1 MSEMFSIGISALLAN
16 QKLLATTGHNISNVN
31 TEGYS
36 RQRVTLTERPPQ
48 YIGPGFVG
56 KGVDIASIERMGNE
70 FLTANVRLNA
80 SGAARAA
87 AFANLSG
94 QVDTLLSDGTFT
106 PALERFFNALQD
118 VNNDPSS
125 TPARLVFLNVAETL
139 SDRFQDL
146 GDRLA
151 TMSRNLNQDIAAKVG
166 KLNSMSESLGRLNRE
181 IVQQMGLG
189 QGALPNDLLDQR
201 DVLLKDMA
209 KLVNLNVVPQADGSV
224 NVFIGKGQLI
234 VAGAD
239 SVPLT
244 AVPNPLDGSRMEV
257 AVQKGGTVSLISD
270 SITGGEIAGALEF
283 RDQVLEPARNGVG
296 RLAAVMVET
305 YNAQHS
311 QGVDLRGAL
320 GGNLFARGDA
330 AVNGATTNTGS
341 VSVALDPANLG
352 ELTLS
357 DYRLTHDGTN
367 FSLLRLDNG
376 TVRTLSGAGPFSVD
390 GMTITV
396 GAAPAAGDTYLIQPT
411 KYVARSMKVTIGD
424 PLALA
429 FASPVKSSASPTNI
443 GDAKI
448 SSPTVLDA
456 TDGALQTSTQIVFND
471 PPTTYQINGT
481 GPLIPYASGNNVDA
495 NGWRVQ
501 ITGSPA
507 AGDVYTVEANAN
519 GRGDNANGLLLLGLR
534 STEFMDGGTATYQE
548 AYTQLLG
555 QIGARTQQAQISRD
569 ALKVQLENAEAAR
582 DEIAGV
588 NLDEE
593 AANLVRYQQS
603 YQGAAQVIAVA
614 DVMFQALLEAMRR

>member
-1 MSEMFSIGISALLAN
+1 MSGMFSIGVSALQAN
-16 QKLLATTGHNISNVN
+16 QKVLTTTGHNISNVN
-31 TEGYS
+31 TEGFS

-48 YIGPGFVG
+48 YMGAGFVG
-56 KGVDIASIERMGNE
+56 KGVDVASIERMGSE
-70 FLTANVRLNA
+70 FLTANVRSNT
-80 SGAARAA
+80 SGAALAA

-94 QVDTLLSDGTFT
+94 QVDALLSDGTLT

-125 TPARLVFLNVAETL
+125 TPARLVLLNSAETL
-139 SDRFQDL
+139 VNRFQEL

-151 TMSRNLNQDIAAKVG
+151 TMSRDVNQDIVAKVG
-166 KLNSMSESLGRLNRE
+166 KLNSMSESLAGLNRQ
-181 IVQQMGLG
+181 IAQQTGLG

-201 DVLLKDMA
+201 DMLLKDMA
-209 KLVNLNVVPQADGSV
+209 KLVNLNVVPQGDGSV
-224 NVFIGKGQLI
+224 NVFIGNGQPI
-234 VAGAD
+234 VTGGNA
-239 SVPLT
+239 VPLA
-244 AVPNPLDGSRMEV
+244 AVANPLDGSRMEV
-257 AVQKGGTVSLISD
+257 ALRAGGTVSLISS
-270 SITGGEIAGALEF
+270 SITGGELAGALEF
-283 RDQVLEPARNGVG
+283 RDQVLDPARNGIG

-305 YNAQHS
+305 YNAQHG

-320 GGNLFARGDA
+320 GGDLFARGDA
-330 AVNGATTNTGS
+330 AVSGATTNTGS
-341 VSVALDPANLG
+341 VSVALDPASLDA
-352 ELTLS
+352 LTLS

-367 FSLLRLDNG
+367 FSLQRLDNG
-376 TVRTLSGAGPFSVD
+376 TVRTLSGAGPFTVD

-396 GAAPAAGDTYLIQPT
+396 GAAPAAGDAYLIQPT
-411 KYVARSMKVTIGD
+411 KYVTRSMAVTISD

-471 PPTTYQINGT
+471 PPTTYQIDGT

-614 DVMFQALLEAMRR
+614 DAMFQALLEAMRR